1 MGTVIT
7 NMVYVL
13 TALIDLTAFV
23 LVLECLSFNLSGP
36 QWNGVRKALF
46 NLTYPLLLW
55 SENFFSLRLGRFNTR
70 GLLTALMLLLV
81 SYLGLPWV
89 AILGYSLHG

>member
-1 MGTVIT
+1 MT
-7 NMVYVL
+7 NIVYVL
-13 TALIDLTAFV
+13 TALLDLTAFV
-23 LVLECLSFNLSGP
+23 LALECLSFNLSGS
-36 QWNGVRKALF
+36 QWNGLRKALF

-81 SYLGLPWV
+81 SYLGLPWLV
-89 AILGYSLHG
+89 ILSYSLRG

>member
-1 MGTVIT
+1 MGTVMT
-7 NMVYVL
+7 NIVYVL
-13 TALIDLTAFV
+13 TALLDLTAFV
-23 LVLECLSFNLSGP
+23 LALECLSFNLSGS
-36 QWNGVRKALF
+36 QWNGLRKALF

-81 SYLGLPWV
+81 SYLGLPWLV
-89 AILGYSLHG
+89 ILSYSLRG